1 MDTPSSRPPS
11 RILNFAFTDKNSLY
25 AAYMPFIQN
34 GGIFIANS
42 RRYAL
47 GDDIFLILKLLDYPD
62 SLPIAG
68 KIVWV
73 TPPGAEGGRV
83 VGIGIQFG
91 TQDKGAARRKIESL
105 LAGMLESDRPTM
117 TM

>member
-1 MDTPSSRPPS
+1 MDIASAASRP
-11 RILNFAFTDKNSLY
+11 RILNFAFTDKASLY

-42 RRYAL
+42 RRYEL
-47 GDDIFLILKLLDYPD
+47 GDDIFLVLKLLDDPE

-68 KIVWV
+68 KVVWV
-73 TPPGAEGGRV
+73 TPPGAEGGRI

-91 TQDKGAARRKIESL
+91 TQDKGAARRKIETL
-105 LAGMLESDRPTM
+105 LAGMLESDRPTL

>member
-47 GDDIFLILKLLDYPD
+47 GDDIFLILKLLDDPD

>member
-1 MDTPSSRPPS
+1 METSIAGSRP
-11 RILNFAFTDKNSLY
+11 RILNFAFTDKAALY

-42 RRYAL
+42 RRYEL
-47 GDDIFLILKLLDYPD
+47 GDDIFLVLKLLDDPD

-68 KIVWV
+68 KVIWV
-73 TPPGAEGGRV
+73 TPPGAEGNRV

-91 TQDKGAARRKIESL
+91 TQDKGAARRKIETH
-105 LAGMLESDRPTM
+105 LAGMLDSDRPTL